1 MQKKPINKDKED
13 IMKDN
18 EIPEIIKQDLEKEFG
33 EVIPDTFK
41 EKKKIKELEEDDE
54 LYDLGIDPYIG
65 GFNEIDNDEFDD

>member
-1 MQKKPINKDKED
+1 MDKNKKTEE
-13 IMKDN
+13 

-54 LYDLGIDPYIG
+54 LYDLGADPYRDY
-65 GFNEIDNDEFDD
+65 NEIDNDEEEDLS